1 MYDLIIKNARLINR
15 GEIRETDLA
24 IKRDRIEKIAAS
36 IDASAREEL
45 DAGGKY
51 LLPGLIDDQVH
62 FREPGLTHKADINTE
77 SRAAAAGGVTSFME
91 MPNTKPPATTLDLL
105 EDKYRIA
112 AKTAWVNYS
121 FFMGASNDNLEE
133 VLRTNPREVC
143 GIKVFM
149 GSSTGNMLVDDRKVL
164 RDLFSKCEM
173 LIATHCEDEQTI
185 ERNTEAFLKRYGPD
199 GLKPEHHPQI
209 RSREG
214 CLLSSQMA
222 VDLARECGTRLHVLH
237 ISTSDETALFEK
249 GPLNRAKKITSEACV
264 HHLYFSDEDY
274 ARLGHRIKCNP
285 AIKSAADREAILRAV
300 LEDQIDVIATDHAPH
315 TASEKANPYLD
326 SPSGL
331 PLVQH
336 SLQMM
341 WQFYEEG
348 KISREDIVRKMCHAP
363 ADLFQVSDRGYADEG
378 YMADLVLLDPGA
390 VYKVEKSNIHYKC
403 GWSPL
408 EGTEFS
414 SSVERTIVN
423 GKTVFDRGR
432 FLQRAGER
440 LAFGPVH

>member
-24 IKRDRIEKIAAS
+24 VKGDRIEKIGS
-36 IDASAREEL
+36 VIDSSAREEL
-45 DAGGKY
+45 DAGGRY

-112 AKTAWVNYS
+112 AESAWVNYS

-149 GSSTGNMLVDDRKVL
+149 GSSTGNMLVDNRKVL

-185 ERNTEAFLKRYGPD
+185 EKNTEAFLKRFGPD

-222 VDLARECGTRLHVLH
+222 VELAKECGTRLHVLH
-237 ISTSDETALFEK
+237 ISTADETALFEK
-249 GPLNRAKKITSEACV
+249 SPLNRAKKITSEACV

-274 ARLGHRIKCNP
+274 ERLGHKIKCNP
-285 AIKSAADREAILRAV
+285 AIKTTGDREAILRAV
-300 LEDQIDVIATDHAPH
+300 LEDRIDVIATDHAPH
-315 TASEKANPYLD
+315 TAEEKANPYLE

-363 ADLFQVSDRGYADEG
+363 AELFQVTDRGYADEG
-378 YMADLVLLDPGA
+378 YMADLVLLNSKAD
-390 VYKVEKSNIHYKC
+390 YRVEKSNVLYKC

-408 EGTEFS
+408 EGTRFS

-423 GKTVFDRGR
+423 GKTVFASGQFR
-432 FLQRAGER
+432 QRAGQR
-440 LAFGPVH
+440 LTFSPVH